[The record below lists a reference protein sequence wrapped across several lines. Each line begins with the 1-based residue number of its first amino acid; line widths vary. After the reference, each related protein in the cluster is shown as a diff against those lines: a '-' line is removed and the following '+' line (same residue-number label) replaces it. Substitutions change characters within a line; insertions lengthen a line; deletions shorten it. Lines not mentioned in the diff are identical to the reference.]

1 MRTSSLLL
9 ALLLALVLT
18 SCAMPGLLAPTPT
31 PTPAPTRTS
40 TAQPSPTLAPTET
53 IPPPT
58 LTPTLPGATLTPTAR
73 PVEEMAGVR
82 LLTAGFLKGFRYF
95 FTLQAQ
101 QEINGKYAAQV
112 DGREYTCVVYPA
124 YPDRLYC
131 SGPLTRVDGE
141 IRLQVFTQ
149 DSNQVVYE
157 GNLYIPLVVPP

>member
-1 MRTSSLLL
+1 MRTPSLLL
-9 ALLLALVLT
+9 ILLLTLTLT
-18 SCAMPGLLAPTPT
+18 SCAMPGQLSPTPT
-31 PTPAPTRTS
+31 LPPTRTPTLQPSPTPAPTE
-40 TAQPSPTLAPTET
+40 TL
-53 IPPPT
+53 PPPT

-112 DGREYTCVVYPA
+112 DGREYTCVVYPV
-124 YPDRLYC
+124 YPNRLYC

-141 IRLQVFTQ
+141 VRMQVFTQ
-149 DSNQVVYE
+149 DSSQVIYE
-157 GNLYIPLVVPP
+157 GTLYIPLVIPP